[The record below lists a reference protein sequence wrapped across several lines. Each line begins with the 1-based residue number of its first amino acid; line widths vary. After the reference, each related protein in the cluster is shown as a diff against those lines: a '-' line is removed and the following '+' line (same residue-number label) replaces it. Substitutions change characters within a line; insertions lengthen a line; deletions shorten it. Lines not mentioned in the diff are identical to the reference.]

1 MIFTLTEKEVEEL
14 RQLHRSERDGKK
26 RDRIKAILML
36 FRGYTAVEIAEILLI
51 DDNTI
56 TGWKHRYLNRKDGI
70 EWLLNRCEGYQG
82 KLSSAEEKQVA
93 AYVQANLINDSKQP

>member
-14 RQLHRSERDGKK
+14 RQLHRSERDVKK

-56 TGWKHRYLNRKDGI
+56 TGWKHR
-70 EWLLNRCEGYQG
+70 
-82 KLSSAEEKQVA
+82 
-93 AYVQANLINDSKQP
+93 